1 MTGARALLGVLVV
14 ALAAAACGGD
24 EMRPT
29 SLTAEADSADQVLVG
44 FSYNVLRN
52 GIRRSLL
59 EADTAFYYDTRQVSV
74 LKHVRATFYD
84 EAGSPSTTLTADR
97 MEYDLQDGSMEA
109 EGSVTL
115 VGPEG
120 QRLTGQALVYDV
132 DQNTLSSDQPFVLL
146 RGSERLEGDGFEA
159 DADFNRFQ
167 AQRMRGTAAPGS
179 DGP

>member
-1 MTGARALLGVLVV
+1 MTRACALLGVLVA
-14 ALAAAACGGD
+14 ALAAAACGGE

-29 SLTAEADSADQVLVG
+29 SVTAEADSADQVLVG

-74 LKHVRATFYD
+74 LKRVRATFYD
-84 EAGSPSTTLTADR
+84 DAGSPSTTLTADR
-97 MEYDLQDGSMEA
+97 MEYDLQDGSMKS
-109 EGSVTL
+109 EGSVSL

-120 QRLTGQALVYDV
+120 QRLTSQSLVYDV

-146 RGSERLEGDGFEA
+146 RGADRLEGDGFEA
-159 DADFNRFQ
+159 DADFSRFQ
-167 AQRMRGTAAPGS
+167 ARRMRGTTAQESGT
-179 DGP
+179 